1 MSEILSKE
9 QIRII
14 LLHEFKLGRKAVE
27 AHENIVKAWGPDV
40 FSIRST
46 QLWFQKV
53 KGDQKKKINQQTL
66 EKIKVLGNYNELTKI
81 R

>member
-46 QLWFQKV
+46 QLWFQKFGIENG
-53 KGDQKKKINQQTL
+53 KNGIPQEFYIMSS
-66 EKIKVLGNYNELTKI
+66 
-81 R
+81 